1 MLFLKTHLK
10 TSPFGISHHQT
21 NNIVGGKVLIKTT
34 KSKRAETST
43 GIRSKMVNMQ
53 MRITFLK
60 EIPTVIAR
68 EKLSYAHKK
77 AKSLFLSGQMFRKEE
92 D

>member
-1 MLFLKTHLK
+1 
-10 TSPFGISHHQT
+10 
-21 NNIVGGKVLIKTT
+21 
-34 KSKRAETST
+34 
-43 GIRSKMVNMQ
+43 MQ

-92 D
+92 DWNTL